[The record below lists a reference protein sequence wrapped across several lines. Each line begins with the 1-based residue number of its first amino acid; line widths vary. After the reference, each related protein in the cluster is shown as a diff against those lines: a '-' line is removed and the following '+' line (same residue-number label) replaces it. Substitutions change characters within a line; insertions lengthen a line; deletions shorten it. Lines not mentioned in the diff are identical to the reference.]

1 MTDER
6 IKRINELAQKSR
18 EIGLSPEEEEERAKL
33 RKEYVAAFRE
43 SLRSTLDN
51 TYIVDEEGNK
61 KRLSSKGSENKG
73 EK

>member
-18 EIGLSPEEEEERAKL
+18 EVGLSPEEEEERAKL
-33 RKEYVAAFRE
+33 RQEYVAAFRE
-43 SLRSTLDN
+43 SLQSTLDN
-51 TYIVDEEGNK
+51 TYIVDGEGNK
-61 KRLSSKGSENKG
+61 KRLSPKGSENKG